1 MTRTRNPFF
10 LTAFLTLLAL
20 SFTARY
26 ADAGVFDPETA
37 TLSNGMEIVVVTK
50 RRAPVITHMVWYK
63 VGAMDEPQ
71 GKSGLA
77 HFFEHLMF
85 KGTEKVP
92 AGQFSEIVA
101 KNGGQENAF
110 TSLDYTAYYQSIA
123 VDRLDLV
130 MRLEADRMRNLRF
143 DPAEIETERQVIL
156 EERRSRTE
164 NRPGARLAEQA
175 SAAFYR
181 NHPYGRPII
190 GWAHEIRD
198 LSLEDLKA
206 FYDRWYAPNNA
217 VLVVVGDVTMAD
229 VLPLAKKHYGAIA
242 ARDVPAK
249 VDWREPPH
257 LSEGTVV
264 LRDRDVTQP
273 SWSKRYLAP
282 GYLYGEVEHA
292 YPLQVLV
299 EVLSGGTT
307 SRLYSS
313 LVVEDKIAASAGA
326 WYSAEG
332 RGPSTLGF
340 YVSPAPG
347 KSLDDASAAM
357 EAAVERVLRD
367 GVTEDEVS
375 RAIIRLTD
383 AAELAK
389 DSFQGIART
398 LGAAV
403 TIGRT
408 AADVEA
414 WPDRIAAVTVDQVN
428 EALRFV
434 LSGKG
439 ALISKLLPA
448 DAPTLEAQAVT
459 KEKS

>member
-1 MTRTRNPFF
+1 MIRKRNPFF
-10 LTAFLTLLAL
+10 LAAVLALLAFSL
-20 SFTARY
+20 TARPGF
-26 ADAGVFDPETA
+26 AGVFDPETA
-37 TLSNGMEIVVVTK
+37 TLSNGMEVVVVTK

-85 KGTEKVP
+85 KGTETIP

-110 TSLDYTAYYQSIA
+110 TSSDYTAYYQSIA
-123 VDRLDLV
+123 VDRLGLV

-143 DPAEIETERQVIL
+143 DPAQIETERQVIL

-164 NRPGARLAEQA
+164 NKPGARLAEQA
-175 SAAFYR
+175 DAAFYR

-198 LSLEDLKA
+198 LTPEDIKA

-229 VLPLAKKHYGAIA
+229 VLPLAKEHYGSIP

-249 VDWREPPH
+249 IDWREPPH
-257 LSEGTVV
+257 QSDGTVV

-282 GYLYGEVEHA
+282 SYLYGDTEHA
-292 YPLQVLV
+292 YPLEVLV
-299 EVLSGGTT
+299 EVLSGGTS
-307 SRLYSS
+307 SRLYNS
-313 LVVEDKIAASAGA
+313 LVVQDKVAASAGA
-326 WYSAEG
+326 WYSPDN
-332 RGPSTLGF
+332 RGPAALGF

-347 KSLDDASAAM
+347 KTLDEATAAM
-357 EAAVERVLRD
+357 EATIDEILRD
-367 GVTEDEVS
+367 GVTEDEVA
-375 RAIIRLTD
+375 RAVIRLTD

-403 TIGRT
+403 TIGRS

-414 WPDRIAAVTVDQVN
+414 WPDRIAAVTVEQVN

-434 LSGKG
+434 LNDQG
-439 ALISKLLPA
+439 ALVSKLLPA
-448 DAPTLEAQAVT
+448 DAPTQEAKAAA
-459 KEKS
+459 KGKS

>member
-1 MTRTRNPFF
+1 VIRKRNPFF
-10 LTAFLTLLAL
+10 LAAVLAL
-20 SFTARY
+20 VAFSLTARPGI
-26 ADAGVFDPETA
+26 AGVFDPETA
-37 TLSNGMEIVVVTK
+37 TLSNGMEVVVVTK

-85 KGTEKVP
+85 KGTETIP

-110 TSLDYTAYYQSIA
+110 TSSDYTAYYQSIA
-123 VDRLDLV
+123 VDRLGLV

-143 DPAEIETERQVIL
+143 DPAQIETERQVIL

-164 NRPGARLAEQA
+164 NKPGARLAEQA
-175 SAAFYR
+175 DAAFYR

-198 LSLEDLKA
+198 LTPADIKA

-229 VLPLAKKHYGAIA
+229 VLPLAKEYYGSIP

-249 VDWREPPH
+249 IDWREPPH
-257 LSEGTVV
+257 QSEGTVV

-282 GYLYGEVEHA
+282 SYLYGDTEHA
-292 YPLQVLV
+292 YPLEVLV
-299 EVLSGGTT
+299 EVLSGGTS
-307 SRLYSS
+307 SRLYNS
-313 LVVEDKIAASAGA
+313 LVVQDKVAASAGA
-326 WYSAEG
+326 WYSPDN
-332 RGPSTLGF
+332 RGPAALGF

-347 KSLDDASAAM
+347 KTLDEATAAM
-357 EAAVERVLRD
+357 EATIDEILRD
-367 GVTEDEVS
+367 GVTEDEVA
-375 RAIIRLTD
+375 RAVIRLTD

-403 TIGRT
+403 TIGRS

-434 LSGKG
+434 LKDQG
-439 ALISKLLPA
+439 ALVSKLLPA
-448 DAPTLEAQAVT
+448 DAPTQEAKAAA
-459 KEKS
+459 KGKS

>member
-1 MTRTRNPFF
+1 MRPRY
-10 LTAFLTLLAL
+10 LLAAFVAGLAL
-20 SFTARY
+20 SALSIR
-26 ADAGVFDPETA
+26 AEAAVFDPETA
-37 TLSNGMEIVVVTK
+37 TLSNGMEVVVVSK
-50 RRAPVITHMVWYK
+50 RSAPVITHMVWYK

-77 HFFEHLMF
+77 HFLEHLMF
-85 KGTEKVP
+85 KGTENIP
-92 AGQFSEIVA
+92 SGQFSEIVA
-101 KNGGQENAF
+101 KNGGQDNAF
-110 TSLDYTAYYQSIA
+110 TSSDYTAYYQAIA
-123 VDRLDLV
+123 ADRLELV
-130 MRLEADRMRNLRF
+130 MKLESDRMRNLKL
-143 DPAEIETERQVIL
+143 DPEEIETERQVIL

-175 SAAFYR
+175 DAAFYL

-190 GWAHEIRD
+190 GWAHEIRGLTPQD
-198 LSLEDLKA
+198 IID

-217 VLVVVGDVTMAD
+217 VLVVVGDVAMAD
-229 VLPLAKKHYGAIA
+229 VLPLAEKYYGSLPV
-242 ARDVPAK
+242 RDVPK
-249 VDWREPPH
+249 PIDWREPPH
-257 LSEGTVV
+257 QAEGTVV

-282 GYLYGEVEHA
+282 SYLYGATEHA

-313 LVVEDKIAASAGA
+313 LVVEDKVAASAGA
-326 WYSAEG
+326 WYSADS

-347 KSLDDASAAM
+347 KTLDEASAAM
-357 EAAVERVLRD
+357 EATVSDIIRD
-367 GVTEDEVS
+367 GVTEDEVQ

-408 AADVEA
+408 AEDVEA
-414 WPDRIAAVTVDQVN
+414 WPERIAAVTVDQVN
-428 EALRFV
+428 QAMRFV
-434 LSGKG
+434 LQEKG
-439 ALISKLLPA
+439 ALVSKLLPA
-448 DAPTLEAQAVT
+448 NAPTQEAQANG
-459 KEKS
+459 KGKS